1 MSRGTTKDQETKRK
15 ENNMDELSTILEAVL
30 PAIEARMNAAPS
42 TFKLWFGEIKL
53 ISLTETTAS
62 FETTSNLKKK
72 ILTCQ
77 YREIMRAALEDT
89 LGFPVEVEIFSP
101 EDLNPAREQPKPEPK
116 KSETDE
122 EAQRRAIEQGYE
134 EEKKM
139 ADIINEPSDKHSVLD
154 EYTFDNF
161 VEGSSNKFARA
172 ACYAVAN
179 EPCTTYNPLFIYGH
193 SGLGK
198 THLLY
203 AIINHMRKKHPDL
216 KIIYKKC
223 ETFLDELIRAINQG
237 QTAKFK
243 EKYRSCDVLLI
254 DDVQFLAD
262 KVGTQEEFFHTF
274 SALYEADKQII
285 LTSDRPPREIKAL
298 ADRLRSRFESG
309 LIADVQ
315 PPDFELRIAIIR
327 KKADDLSLNI
337 SDDMVKYMAE
347 RLHNNIRQIEGVL
360 KRLYAIYS
368 FSSAEVSKEKI
379 EEAITII
386 DPDNIPTDAMVERI
400 LNTVSKSYSV
410 PVDQLKSN
418 KRTNNIAN
426 ARHIAI
432 YLLKQ
437 LTELSHQDI
446 GDIFGRNHSTVSSSI
461 ENVRLNMKTVNNYE
475 SQIEKLI
482 EQIKENR
489 F

>member
-1 MSRGTTKDQETKRK
+1 
-15 ENNMDELSTILEAVL
+15 MDELSTILEAVL

-77 YREIMRAALEDT
+77 YRDIMRAALEDT

-101 EDLNPAREQPKPEPK
+101 EDLNPAREQPKPEPP

-134 EEKKM
+134 KEKKM
-139 ADIINEPSDKHSVLD
+139 ADIINEPSYKHSVLD